1 MLSSITSPTLLISE
15 QKVRNN
21 LARMAARAARH
32 SLAFRPHFKTHQSEI
47 VGNWCREA
55 GVTEITVTSLRMA
68 EEFAQQGW
76 EQITIAMPVN
86 PREFGQLTELARS
99 ISLSV
104 FLADP
109 ETAVQLPSV
118 LNYFVEIDAGYGRS
132 GINWQ
137 DVPGISAIIS
147 AAGEDRFRGLYV
159 HSGHTYD
166 AEGSVAIAAVHQEFL
181 QRINFT
187 KSQLVL
193 GAPFEIAMGDTPAC
207 STQEDFRGITSLG
220 PGNFIYFDLT
230 QAAIGACT
238 EADIGVCLAAPVVQ
252 VHRQRQ
258 EVIIHGG
265 WVQLGKD
272 QLADGTYGRVV
283 ELSGQGEWGATVEN
297 AQVVK
302 LSQEHGTVKL
312 PPDMIVNLKVGDL
325 IGIVPVHACATVHGM
340 RNTGSQIVIS

>member
-1 MLSSITSPTLLISE
+1 MTSPTLLISE

-21 LARMAARAARH
+21 LARMAARAAWH
-32 SLAFRPHFKTHQSEI
+32 GLAFRPHFKTHQSEI
-47 VGNWCREA
+47 VGNWCRDA

-68 EEFAQQGW
+68 EEFARQGW
-76 EQITIAMPVN
+76 DQITIAMPVN

-99 ISLSV
+99 ISLTV

-109 ETAVQLPSV
+109 ETAVQLPPA

-137 DVPGISAIIS
+137 DVTGISTIIS

-166 AEGSVAIAAVHQEFL
+166 ATGNTEIAAVHQEFL

-187 KSQLVL
+187 KSKLVL
-193 GAPFEIAMGDTPAC
+193 AAPFEIAMGDTPAC
-207 STQEDFRGITSLG
+207 STQEDFRGITSIG
-220 PGNFIYFDLT
+220 PGNFIYYDLT
-230 QAAIGACT
+230 QVAIGACV
-238 EADIGVCLAAPVVQ
+238 ENDIGVCLAVPVVQ
-252 VHRQRQ
+252 VHQQRQ
-258 EVIIHGG
+258 EAIIHGG

-283 ELSGQGEWGATVEN
+283 ELSGQGKWEATVEN

-312 PPDMIVNLKVGDL
+312 PPDMIENLKVGDL

-340 RNTGSQIVIS
+340 RGTGPQIVVA